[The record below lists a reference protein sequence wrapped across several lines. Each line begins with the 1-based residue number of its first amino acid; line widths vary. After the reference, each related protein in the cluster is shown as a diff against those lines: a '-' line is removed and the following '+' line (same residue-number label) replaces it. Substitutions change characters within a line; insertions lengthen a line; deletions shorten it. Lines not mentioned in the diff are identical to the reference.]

1 MNIHV
6 ALKSV
11 HWKKAA
17 YFKWKHDIGYIQC
30 NEKKSEEQFLKSVEL
45 KTLNSF
51 IAWERSKEYS
61 DLVYL
66 LMQSRVANDIL
77 ESYNQISNKA
87 RSGDEKAVKLLM
99 DMSKQINEYAKLVT
113 KKYEATE
120 EKEEDDDLV
129 LS

>member
-1 MNIHV
+1 MNEF
-6 ALKSV
+6 LKSV

-17 YFKWKHDIGYIQC
+17 YFKWKHDIGYVQS

-51 IAWERSKEYS
+51 IAWERSKEYA

-77 ESYNQISNKA
+77 ESYDQISTKA
-87 RSGDEKAVKLLM
+87 RTGDEKSVKLLM
-99 DMSKQINEYAKLVT
+99 DMSKQINEYAKLAS
-113 KKYEATE
+113 KKYEVME
-120 EKEEDDDLV
+120 EIEEDDGLV